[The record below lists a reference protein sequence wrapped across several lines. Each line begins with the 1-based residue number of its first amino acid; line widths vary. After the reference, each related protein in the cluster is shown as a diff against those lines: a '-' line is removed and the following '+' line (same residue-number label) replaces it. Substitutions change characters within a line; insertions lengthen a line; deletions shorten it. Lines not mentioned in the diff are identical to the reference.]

1 MSIFRL
7 AAQCRRSRLTS
18 NVRSHHHADSSAQLS
33 KRTLIEFREYLV
45 GWTLRTITDLFE
57 GHGFSQGFVSPEE
70 LPGGQR
76 RNLVECYYTDIDLK
90 DRQQVLRLLAVFDD
104 ILFEI
109 PDSLEEGKRKL
120 IRLVERDGFEYRN
133 GRTVDSTS
141 NGSVDL
147 AIPST
152 LDTSHLSVYLDRI
165 NNSVESD
172 PELAVGTTKELV
184 EATLKSILRGLNES
198 FDESKE
204 DIPVLLK
211 KVQKAL
217 ELAPGE
223 IDAERRGADAI
234 KRILSNLGA
243 VAIGVAELRNLYGSG
258 HGRSQR
264 RVVDARL
271 ARLVVGSGG
280 TLCKFLLETYEDRQ
294 KRKGVSSSAA

>member
-1 MSIFRL
+1 MPR
-7 AAQCRRSRLTS
+7 
-18 NVRSHHHADSSAQLS
+18 AQLT

-90 DRQQVLRLLAVFDD
+90 DRQQVLRLLVVFDD

>member
-1 MSIFRL
+1 MLDR
-7 AAQCRRSRLTS
+7 TTMPT
-18 NVRSHHHADSSAQLS
+18 AQLS

-280 TLCKFLLETYEDRQ
+280 TLCKFLLEKYEDRQ

>member
-1 MSIFRL
+1 MLDR
-7 AAQCRRSRLTS
+7 TTMPT
-18 NVRSHHHADSSAQLS
+18 AQLS

-90 DRQQVLRLLAVFDD
+90 DRQQILRLLAVFDD

>member
-1 MSIFRL
+1 MS
-7 AAQCRRSRLTS
+7 
-18 NVRSHHHADSSAQLS
+18 
-33 KRTLIEFREYLV
+33 
-45 GWTLRTITDLFE
+45 
-57 GHGFSQGFVSPEE
+57 
-70 LPGGQR
+70 
-76 RNLVECYYTDIDLK
+76 
-90 DRQQVLRLLAVFDD
+90 RLLAVFED
-104 ILFEI
+104 IV
-109 PDSLEEGKRKL
+109 LEVPESHEDGKQRL

-133 GRTVDSTS
+133 GRIVDPAS
-141 NGSVDL
+141 NDSLDL

-165 NNSVESD
+165 NSSVESD

-184 EATLKSILRGLNES
+184 EATLKTIRRGLSEG

-211 KVQKAL
+211 RVKKAL
-217 ELAPGE
+217 DLAP
-223 IDAERRGADAI
+223 DDVDSARRGADTI

-280 TLCKFLLETYEDRQ
+280 TLCRFLLETYEDRQ
-294 KRKGVSSSAA
+294 KRKASSGAT

>member
-1 MSIFRL
+1 MPR
-7 AAQCRRSRLTS
+7 
-18 NVRSHHHADSSAQLS
+18 AQLT
-33 KRTLIEFREYLV
+33 KRTLIEFREWLV

-57 GHGFSQGFVSPEE
+57 GHGFSQGFVPPEE

-76 RNLVECYYTDIDLK
+76 RNLVEYYYADIDLN

-120 IRLVERDGFEYRN
+120 IRLVERDGFEYCN
-133 GRTVDSTS
+133 GRTVDSGS
-141 NGSVDL
+141 NDSVDL

-152 LDTSHLSVYLDRI
+152 LDTGHLSVYLDRI
-165 NNSVESD
+165 NNSIESD

-223 IDAERRGADAI
+223 VDAERRGADAI

-264 RVVDARL
+264 RAVDARL
-271 ARLVVGSGG
+271 ARLVVGSGC

-294 KRKGVSSSAA
+294 KRKGHSSSAT

>member
-1 MSIFRL
+1 MP
-7 AAQCRRSRLTS
+7 T
-18 NVRSHHHADSSAQLS
+18 AQLT

-109 PDSLEEGKRKL
+109 PDSLKEGKRKL

>member
-1 MSIFRL
+1 MLDRTTMP
-7 AAQCRRSRLTS
+7 R
-18 NVRSHHHADSSAQLS
+18 AQLT

>member
-1 MSIFRL
+1 MLDTTAVLR
-7 AAQCRRSRLTS
+7 AELT
-18 NVRSHHHADSSAQLS
+18 
-33 KRTLIEFREYLV
+33 KRTLIEFREWLV

-57 GHGFSQGFVSPEE
+57 GYGFMQGFVPPEE

-76 RNLVECYYTDIDLK
+76 RDLVECYYADIDLK
-90 DRQQVLRLLAVFDD
+90 DREQVRRLLAVFDD

-109 PDSLEEGKRKL
+109 PDTSQEGRSKL
-120 IRLVERDGFEYRN
+120 IRLLERDGFEYRN
-133 GRTVDSTS
+133 GRIVDPGSS
-141 NGSVDL
+141 NSVDL

-165 NNSVESD
+165 NSSVESD

-211 KVQKAL
+211 RVQKAL
-217 ELAPGE
+217 KLAP
-223 IDAERRGADAI
+223 DDVDVSRRGANTI
-234 KRILSNLGA
+234 KRVLSNLGA

-264 RVVDARL
+264 RVVDPRL

-280 TLCKFLLETYEDRQ
+280 TLCKFLLETYEDRE
-294 KRKGVSSSAA
+294 KRRGPSSRAT

>member
-1 MSIFRL
+1 MAR
-7 AAQCRRSRLTS
+7 
-18 NVRSHHHADSSAQLS
+18 AQLT
-33 KRTLIEFREYLV
+33 KRTLIEFREWLV
-45 GWTLRTITDLFE
+45 GWTLRTISDLFE
-57 GHGFSQGFVSPEE
+57 GHGFKQGFVPPEE

-76 RNLVECYYTDIDLK
+76 RDLVECYYADIDLK
-90 DRQQVLRLLAVFDD
+90 DREQVLRLLAVFDD
-104 ILFEI
+104 ILFEV
-109 PDSLEEGKRKL
+109 PEANEEGKRKL
-120 IRLVERDGFEYRN
+120 IRLVERDGFEYRDS
-133 GRTVDSTS
+133 RIVDPAA
-141 NGSVDL
+141 NDLLDL

-172 PELAVGTTKELV
+172 PELAVGTTKELI

-211 KVQKAL
+211 RVQKAL
-217 ELAPGE
+217 DLAP
-223 IDAERRGADAI
+223 DDVDSARRGAETI
-234 KRILSNLGA
+234 KRVLSNLGA

-258 HGRSQR
+258 HGRSLR

-294 KRKGVSSSAA
+294 KRKVASSSAA

>member
-1 MSIFRL
+1 
-7 AAQCRRSRLTS
+7 
-18 NVRSHHHADSSAQLS
+18 
-33 KRTLIEFREYLV
+33 V
-45 GWTLRTITDLFE
+45 GWTLRTISDLFE
-57 GHGFSQGFVSPEE
+57 GHGFNEGFVPPEE

-76 RNLVECYYTDIDLK
+76 RDLVECYYAGIDLK
-90 DRQQVLRLLAVFDD
+90 DREQVLRLLAVFDD

-109 PDSLEEGKRKL
+109 PDSAQEGKRKL

-133 GRTVDSTS
+133 GRVVDPAS
-141 NGSVDL
+141 NDSLDL
-147 AIPST
+147 VIPST

-165 NNSVESD
+165 NSSVQSD

-211 KVQKAL
+211 RVQKAL
-217 ELAPGE
+217 ELAPE
-223 IDAERRGADAI
+223 DVDAGRRGADTI
-234 KRILSNLGA
+234 KRVLSNLGA

-280 TLCKFLLETYEDRQ
+280 TLCQFLLETYEDRQ
-294 KRKGVSSSAA
+294 KRKVAS

>member
-1 MSIFRL
+1 MLDRTTMP
-7 AAQCRRSRLTS
+7 R
-18 NVRSHHHADSSAQLS
+18 AQLT

-57 GHGFSQGFVSPEE
+57 GHGFSQGFVPPEE

>member
-1 MSIFRL
+1 MLDRTTMPR
-7 AAQCRRSRLTS
+7 AQPT
-18 NVRSHHHADSSAQLS
+18 

>member
-1 MSIFRL
+1 MLDR
-7 AAQCRRSRLTS
+7 TTMPT
-18 NVRSHHHADSSAQLS
+18 AQLT

-109 PDSLEEGKRKL
+109 PDSLKEGKRKL

>member
-1 MSIFRL
+1 MPR
-7 AAQCRRSRLTS
+7 
-18 NVRSHHHADSSAQLS
+18 AQLT
-33 KRTLIEFREYLV
+33 KRTLIEFREWLV
-45 GWTLRTITDLFE
+45 GWTLRTISDLFE
-57 GHGFSQGFVSPEE
+57 GHGFKQGFVPPDE

-76 RNLVECYYTDIDLK
+76 RDMVECYYADIDLK
-90 DRQQVLRLLAVFDD
+90 DRKQVMRLLAVFDD
-104 ILFEI
+104 ILFEV
-109 PDSLEEGKRKL
+109 PDSLQEGKRKL
-120 IRLVERDGFEYRN
+120 IRLVERDGFEYQN
-133 GRTVDSTS
+133 GRFVDPAS
-141 NGSVDL
+141 NDSLDL

-165 NNSVESD
+165 NSSVESD

-184 EATLKSILRGLNES
+184 EATLKSILRGLEES

-211 KVQKAL
+211 RVQKAL
-217 ELAPGE
+217 ELAPDDVDG
-223 IDAERRGADAI
+223 ARRGADTI
-234 KRILSNLGA
+234 KRVLSNLGA

-280 TLCKFLLETYEDRQ
+280 TLCKFLLETYEDRK
-294 KRKGVSSSAA
+294 KRKVASSSAT

>member
-1 MSIFRL
+1 MLDR
-7 AAQCRRSRLTS
+7 TTMPT
-18 NVRSHHHADSSAQLS
+18 AQLS

>member
-1 MSIFRL
+1 MLDR
-7 AAQCRRSRLTS
+7 TTMPT
-18 NVRSHHHADSSAQLS
+18 AQLT

>member
-1 MSIFRL
+1 MP
-7 AAQCRRSRLTS
+7 T
-18 NVRSHHHADSSAQLS
+18 AQLT

>member
-1 MSIFRL
+1 MLDRTTMP
-7 AAQCRRSRLTS
+7 R
-18 NVRSHHHADSSAQLS
+18 AQLT

-90 DRQQVLRLLAVFDD
+90 DRQQVLRLLVVFDD